1 MSKDSNPKDLEE
13 FLCSFFK
20 IEKKQLNKISY
31 NKSEFWD
38 SLSHMNL
45 ISEIEKKYKVKL
57 NYKEMIKMTNYKNIV
72 QIIKK
77 IQK

>member
-1 MSKDSNPKDLEE
+1 MSKEIKIKELDN
-13 FLCSFFK
+13 FLCVFFK
-20 IEKKQLNKISY
+20 IEKKQLTKISY

-45 ISEIEKKYKVKL
+45 ISEIEKKFKLKLSYKD
-57 NYKEMIKMTNYKNIV
+57 MIKMNNYKNIF

-77 IQK
+77 KIK